1 MNTTSKTG
9 RETTNPGSS
18 NLRDACRPA
27 EVRGLAALL
36 GWGLPIALIALGSI
50 FETWILW
57 FWIPAF
63 LAIGITCSVN
73 AARCGRIHC
82 YAVGPI
88 CLVAA
93 LLLGLIGAGTL
104 PGEWVGEVGSGVL
117 LGVLLAYGFEWLSG
131 HRYAIR
137 S

>member
-1 MNTTSKTG
+1 MNLTSKTG
-9 RETTNPGSS
+9 RETTSPGSS
-18 NLRDACRPA
+18 HLGDACRPA

-36 GWGLPIALIALGSI
+36 GWGLPIALIVLGSI

-63 LAIGITCSVN
+63 IAMGITCLVN
-73 AARCGRIHC
+73 AVRCGRVHC
-82 YAVGPI
+82 YATGPLF
-88 CLVAA
+88 LVAA
-93 LLLGLIGAGTL
+93 VLLGLIGAGAL
-104 PGEWVGEVGSGVL
+104 PREWVGEVGYAVL

-131 HRYAIR
+131 RRYAIR